1 MNQMINVEQIQT
13 AILQL
18 PEPDLARF
26 RHWYEEWEANFWD
39 KQIEQDVKSGHLDRL
54 AQEARQ
60 EFAAHRC
67 TEL

>member
-1 MNQMINVEQIQT
+1 MMNVEQIQT

-18 PEPDLARF
+18 PEIELTRF
-26 RHWYEEWEANFWD
+26 RSWYEEWEASLWD
-39 KQIEQDVKSGHLDRL
+39 KQIEQDVNRGKLEKL
-54 AQEARQ
+54 AQEARH

>member
-1 MNQMINVEQIQT
+1 MMNVEQIQT

-18 PEPDLARF
+18 PEIELTRF
-26 RHWYEEWEANFWD
+26 RGWYEEWEANLWD
-39 KQIEQDVKSGHLDRL
+39 KQIEQDINRGKLEKL
-54 AQEARQ
+54 AQEARR